1 MNNSSVMPVLKSLNG
16 LDSLQ
21 LSDDVVRT
29 MMKHE
34 QLLVWAAREWET
46 RFPGQAYVPV
56 WAAAECANNL
66 ARKRVISG
74 RKLKGKARYSGYEMI
89 PCPYSVPVNSFY
101 VPGRS
106 IVFTDSVGAF
116 IFSFEAAS
124 APFEVLY
131 AAAHDKGSYCN
142 TIVAVALVPTEY
154 IETWADFERHCMS
167 AVHRLERSE
176 KVYIIGGADSSFK
189 PTVAWEDVILPE
201 TLKADLRTDIETF
214 FDKGIDLYKQ
224 LNLPPFRK
232 LLLVGPPGTGKSMLC
247 AALARLA
254 LDRKYVVIYI
264 SSADQD
270 GNSFDKI
277 QYALRIVANSQDPVV
292 LVVEELDVYLKP
304 EDKSQILNVLDGFES
319 PNNPRGA
326 LLISTTNYPEIIDQR
341 IAKRPGRVDRIIHIP
356 PIQDEEIGAR
366 LLIRYMGSAWREEYR
381 SVVSALIGQTG
392 AFVREAALYARMLAL
407 NEQNPD
413 VSVTLLKQSIDNLLA
428 QLSTANTLAPQDS
441 AERSN
446 GSTEHLQLAA
456 DVLRKLTGGSIE
468 IPGG

>member
-1 MNNSSVMPVLKSLNG
+1 MNNSSVMPVLKSLNS
-16 LDSLQ
+16 LDALQ

-34 QLLVWAAREWET
+34 QLLIWAAREWET

-56 WAAAECANNL
+56 WAAADCANNL
-66 ARKRVISG
+66 ALKRVISG
-74 RKLKGKARYSGYEMI
+74 RKLKGKARYSGYEMV

-116 IFSFEAAS
+116 IFSFEGAY
-124 APFEVLY
+124 APFDVLY
-131 AAAHDKGSYCN
+131 CSAHDRGTYCN
-142 TIVAVALVPTEY
+142 TIVAIALVPPEHV
-154 IETWADFERHCMS
+154 EAWADFQQLCIN

-277 QYALRIVANSQDPVV
+277 QYALRIVANSQHPVV

-366 LLIRYMGSAWREEYR
+366 LLMRYMGSAWREEHR
-381 SVVSALIGQTG
+381 SVVGSLVGQTG

-407 NEQNPD
+407 NQQEAH
-413 VSVTLLKQSIDNLLA
+413 VAVELLKQSIDNLLA
-428 QLSTANTLAPQDS
+428 QLSTANSLAPQES
-441 AERSN
+441 VEHGN
-446 GSTEHLQLAA
+446 GSRQHVQLAA
-456 DVLRKLTGGSIE
+456 DILRRFTDG
-468 IPGG
+468 